1 LFSAEFDIVVDACKR
16 SKMFQDKLKAIKLPE
31 GFETVIE
38 PWPYGAPDLEDGNTR
53 FFQALVFARDARKGQ
68 DSNFYA
74 YPMPLIPVM
83 DAATKEIIRIDEPA
97 TGGKGDSL
105 TDKTYAAGCIDHC
118 QSAEYVPELL
128 PNGTRKDLKHLMV
141 VQPQGPS
148 FSITEGNL
156 IQWQK
161 WRMRVTFNPREGA
174 VVHDIRYDGRPVMY
188 RLSISDM
195 VSLLGNTYE
204 IHTYMYRLSLM
215 LILVHH
221 TTASKPLTLVTE
233 VLATASTTLLSA
245 ATVSV
250 SSRYAP
256 PQTHPL
262 LN

>member
-1 LFSAEFDIVVDACKR
+1 MVESCKR
-16 SKMFQDKLKAIKLPE
+16 SKLFQDKLKEIKLPE

-53 FFQALVFARDARKGQ
+53 YFQALVFARDARKGQ

-105 TDKTYAAGCIDHC
+105 TGKTYAPGALDHC

-128 PNGTRKDLKHLMV
+128 PNGTRKDLKPLMV

-174 VVHDIRYDGRPVMY
+174 VIHDIRYDGRPVLY

-195 VSLLGNTYE
+195 VS
-204 IHTYMYRLSLM
+204 SLE
-215 LILVHH
+215 
-221 TTASKPLTLVTE
+221 KLTRN
-233 VLATASTTLLSA
+233 VLTCVDCSLC
-245 ATVSV
+245 
-250 SSRYAP
+250 
-256 PQTHPL
+256 
-262 LN
+262 

>member
-1 LFSAEFDIVVDACKR
+1 
-16 SKMFQDKLKAIKLPE
+16 MFQDKLKEIKLPE

-53 FFQALVFARDARKGQ
+53 YFQALVFARDARKGQ

-105 TDKTYAAGCIDHC
+105 TDKTYATGAIDHC

-128 PNGTRKDLKHLMV
+128 PNGTRKDLKPLMV

-161 WRMRVTFNPREGA
+161 WRLRVTFNPREGA
-174 VVHDIRYDGRPVMY
+174 VIHDIRYDGRPVLY

-195 VSLLGNTYE
+195 VSLLRNTYE
-204 IHTYMYRLSLM
+204 RHANVCRLFLM
-215 LILVHH
+215 LILVPH
-221 TTASKPLTLVTE
+221 TIASKLLTSVTE
-233 VLATASTTLLSA
+233 VLATVSTTSLSA
-245 ATVSV
+245 ATVS
-250 SSRYAP
+250 A
-256 PQTHPL
+256 
-262 LN
+262 